1 MASVNHSIESNTSS
15 LQRSGLSMSV
25 GDTKSIVLALQA
37 LQDKIR
43 RLEQDRNHHQDQY
56 ERALQAHE
64 AYKQDMEHQLERERT
79 HHRQREKDL
88 QEMVQRATTEKTK
101 LQNTLE
107 ESRKDLGTFRTELE
121 EMLIKECDAAQKRE
135 NALASEV
142 DKLRQE
148 LDEQQKKYRALLSS
162 IEELRAE
169 KEAALDTN
177 HHLEQ
182 AIQELMRI
190 HSGRGVNRTILR
202 SGDTSRLTAEGSKR
216 RSRRGGRTH
225 SSAAVNLAN
234 RTGYSHR
241 VSEPHQRDSRPTS
254 MVRSSSARHTYRDPT
269 YSSTQRDVR
278 KENGTHVVDNSFA
291 GEVTRPVSYAT
302 ESAARTQPSV
312 PWEGR
317 QNGAMAEVCQE
328 LESELKSLHQ
338 QYKETVERAADEEI
352 SAEVVAAALNR
363 LAKLMDRK
371 KEQIQ
376 LIKEAQREMAA
387 AGTVVDVP
395 TSRPTGASKR
405 RPPPVGSD
413 KVTQRSLIVNEL
425 RSLLSQQN
433 S

>member
-1 MASVNHSIESNTSS
+1 MASVNQSIESNTSS

-148 LDEQQKKYRALLSS
+148 LEEQQKRYRALLSS

-190 HSGRGVNRTILR
+190 QSGRGVNRTLLR
-202 SGDTSRLTAEGSKR
+202 SGDTSRLTAEGGKR
-216 RSRRGGRTH
+216 RSRRGRTH

-234 RTGYSHR
+234 RTGYSR
-241 VSEPHQRDSRPTS
+241 RISEPHQMDSRPTS
-254 MVRSSSARHTYRDPT
+254 IVRSSSARHTYRDPT
-269 YSSTQRDVR
+269 YSSIQRDVR
-278 KENGTHVVDNSFA
+278 KENGTQVVDNSFA
-291 GEVTRPVSYAT
+291 GEVARPVSYAT

-312 PWEGR
+312 PLGGR

-338 QYKETVERAADEEI
+338 QYKETVERAAAEEI

-376 LIKEAQREMAA
+376 LIKEAQRDMAA

-425 RSLLSQQN
+425 RSLLSPQH